1 MGEQL
6 GPSSDE
12 LEPVQSVSRE
22 VLLTEEPLDTELPP
36 EGVVLRPPVGKE
48 RMLCWDSPLGPLPLQ
63 ALSPALPIQ
72 GLVSLLDPPLQAQR
86 PQLPDTGRATIPST
100 GCFPNCPNPAF
111 SPLPEATRA
120 SRSRRFTGG
129 GGVAG
134 AARRGC
140 GGI

>member
-36 EGVVLRPPVGKE
+36 EGVVLRPP
-48 RMLCWDSPLGPLPLQ
+48 LP
-63 ALSPALPIQ
+63 
-72 GLVSLLDPPLQAQR
+72 
-86 PQLPDTGRATIPST
+86 RAI
-100 GCFPNCPNPAF
+100 
-111 SPLPEATRA
+111 RA

-140 GGI
+140 GGIW

>member
-36 EGVVLRPPVGKE
+36 EGVVLRPPVGRE

-63 ALSPALPIQ
+63 ALSPALPTQ
-72 GLVSLLDPPLQAQR
+72 GLVSLLDPPLQAQS
-86 PQLPDTGRATIPST
+86 PQLPDTGKAIIPPQ
-100 GCFPNCPNPAF
+100 GA
-111 SPLPEATRA
+111 SPIAPIPPLTTA
-120 SRSRRFTGG
+120 
-129 GGVAG
+129 
-134 AARRGC
+134 
-140 GGI
+140 